1 MRVEYGRKNAFDV
14 EVRVGVK
21 KGIIMGIIV
30 ISCVLVK
37 SWGLIVNR
45 MVSTTFPSKRDII
58 VI

>member
-30 ISCVLVK
+30 ISCVSFRFLFLYTLEWKHILTEV
-37 SWGLIVNR
+37 
-45 MVSTTFPSKRDII
+45 
-58 VI
+58 